1 MTAATPPFTSLIVT
15 VVPDDDDDALCIFPA
30 AIVSGTSADTVLVK
44 GRTVYV
50 RASVWARVKP
60 ELESLTTLRL
70 Q

>member
-1 MTAATPPFTSLIVT
+1 MTAATPPFTTLSVT
-15 VVPDDDDDALCIFPA
+15 VVPDDDDEALCIFPA
-30 AIVSGTSADTVLVK
+30 AIVHATGAETIAVIGS
-44 GRTVYV
+44 TVYV

>member
-1 MTAATPPFTSLIVT
+1 MTAVTPPFNSLFVT
-15 VVPDDDDDALCIFPA
+15 VVPDDDDALCIFPA
-30 AIVSGTSADTVLVK
+30 AIVNGTSADTVLVK
-44 GRTVYV
+44 GRNVYV

>member
-1 MTAATPPFTSLIVT
+1 MTAATPPFNSLFVT
-15 VVPDDDDDALCIFPA
+15 VVPDDDDEALCIFPA
-30 AIVSGTSADTVLVK
+30 GIVSGTGAETVLVK